1 MRWICLLTVLLLS
14 LPAPARAGHTPPKLF
29 LRIHVQTAGE
39 GLPATQAITIALP
52 PNGEQI
58 QIRALPEVSE
68 NNLIGAEQDTTGR
81 VHLQFNHQGEVN
93 LSAVTGEN
101 EGRILV
107 VMLNGYIVYAPVIDQ
122 QITNGELILPHSLTP
137 QIMQLL
143 QDIALKNVKKANKT

>member
-1 MRWICLLTVLLLS
+1 MRWICLLIVLLLS
-14 LPAPARAGHTPPKLF
+14 LPAPARAGHTPPKIF

-39 GLPATQAITIALP
+39 GLPSTQAITVALP

-68 NNLIGAEQDTTGR
+68 MNLIGVEQDSTGQ

-101 EGRILV
+101 QGRILV

-137 QIMQLL
+137 QILQLL
-143 QDIALKNVKKANKT
+143 QDVAQKNLRKSNKS